1 MLQAKLLRVLEE
13 QNFRRLGGLKDIQ
26 LDLRVIAAT
35 NKNLRE
41 AVKEGAFRQDL
52 YFRLNVIQIVLPPLR
67 DRREDILPLSRFF
80 IEHYNRKFRRGIEGV
95 SPAAGELLYAHD
107 WPGNVR
113 ELRNAIERA
122 MILEESTYITS
133 ASLPIAI
140 SRPDAP
146 SAAANGASHAEPQ
159 VDGLSLEDN
168 ERMLLARALEKT
180 GGNQTQAAR
189 LLRITRDT
197 LRYKMKKFTLR

>member
-13 QNFRRLGGLKDIQ
+13 QCFRRLGGLKDIK

-52 YFRLNVIQIVLPPLR
+52 YFRLNVIHIVIPALR
-67 DRREDILPLSRFF
+67 ERPDDIMPMARFF
-80 IEHYNRKFRRGIEGV
+80 IEHYNTKFKRHIEGMTV
-95 SPAAGELLYAHD
+95 DSERLLMSHD
-107 WPGNVR
+107 WQGNVR

-122 MILEESTYITS
+122 MILEESAYITPS
-133 ASLPIAI
+133 SLPIAI
-140 SRPDAP
+140 TQSVAYQTAE
-146 SAAANGASHAEPQ
+146 AAAATVIPDSGM
-159 VDGLSLEDN
+159 SLEEN
-168 ERMLLARALEKT
+168 ERMLLVRALEKT

-197 LRYKMKKFTLR
+197 LRYKMKKFNLR